1 MINQIYREIYVTR
14 EALKDPIFYVRG
26 TNAIPIVLR
35 IMDFNIPQG
44 AQVNYYVRKPS
55 GKSTFNAASQVS
67 NTVTID
73 VKTQDFAETGFCRLQ
88 LQVISGDEVL
98 VSFDHPVVV
107 KENYTDSQGD
117 ESKNESN
124 VYVMK
129 NQGVVNS
136 GKILGINGKGYVTPM
151 DYEGGG
157 GGGTNNYNNLSNR
170 PQINGVTLS
179 GNKTADEL
187 ELLPKNVGSQNNG
200 KYLRVNE
207 SGDIVPS
214 DSPGSGD
221 TLTALLLDRADG
233 ERIPASSDIDTYVDP
248 GNYYSASAADSATMQ
263 HTPYTEYGFQ
273 LFVFLQNVNVKQIA
287 LPTTLDEIKMRTRVG
302 SGEWTSW
309 KYPQGSGG
317 SYTLPIMTETQ
328 LGGGKAVAKTT
339 ESVPVAVDS
348 SGKLWVPEQN
358 GGSQQDPDYSGK
370 TIVMFGDSIVAGWG
384 WQEGTGIT
392 EPLKEKYPNGTWT
405 NQAVSGS
412 NMANKSGSGHPS
424 IVSKV
429 LAYTGAA
436 NGILLEGGTNDVNG
450 AVPIGEITSGY
461 DDAFDESTFTGAL
474 ESALH
479 TIMDRY
485 PLAYKFFLIPH
496 SFGKD
501 NSYTDTFHDRA
512 IEVCEKWNMPVLDM
526 RKRLQI
532 AMTAQNKAIYTRNPN
547 TDQGDGVHP
556 TEELYRTFYSP
567 LVDQFFRSLG
577 ILDDMG
583 GSDPEPPENVPVTG
597 VTLDQSAITLTAAG
611 QTQQLRATVQ
621 PSNATNKSVTW
632 QSNHPEYATVTQAGL
647 VQAVANGTAVITVK
661 TQDGNKTAQC
671 SVNVDIDES
680 ITHQE
685 LPSIVFD
692 NNCYFDIGIYPDVTA
707 NIELKVHVTD
717 PDVSG
722 TWVAGARD
730 TNNKYTLSITDNWYV
745 TRGSA
750 SSEAKKTAFWETDWT
765 IIQDGADFTLNETT
779 VSCDAISDLTINAN
793 YYIGNC
799 NNNGEPY
806 TGKGFNGT
814 FYYAKIKSNQELVM
828 DLIPVKKSDG
838 TLCLYDK
845 IGQKY
850 LYNLGSGNLSE

>member
-73 VKTQDFAETGFCRLQ
+73 VKTQDFAETGFCHLQ

-107 KENYTDSQGD
+107 KENYTDGQGD
-117 ESKNESN
+117 ESKDESN

-136 GKILGINGKGYVTPM
+136 GKILGIDENGYVTPM

-170 PQINGVTLS
+170 PQINGVTLA

-187 ELLPKNVGSQNNG
+187 KLLPKNVGSQNNG

-214 DSPGSGD
+214 DSPGS
-221 TLTALLLDRADG
+221 
-233 ERIPASSDIDTYVDP
+233 
-248 GNYYSASAADSATMQ
+248 
-263 HTPYTEYGFQ
+263 
-273 LFVFLQNVNVKQIA
+273 
-287 LPTTLDEIKMRTRVG
+287 
-302 SGEWTSW
+302 
-309 KYPQGSGG
+309 
-317 SYTLPIMTETQ
+317 
-328 LGGGKAVAKTT
+328 
-339 ESVPVAVDS
+339 
-348 SGKLWVPEQN
+348 

-412 NMANKSGSGHPS
+412 NMANKSGSEHPS

-436 NGILLEGGTNDVNG
+436 NGILLEGGTNDVNN

-461 DDAFDESTFTGAL
+461 DDAFDESTFSGAL

-512 IEVCEKWNMPVLDM
+512 IEVCKKWNMPVLDM

-556 TEELYRTFYSP
+556 TEALYRTFYSP

-621 PSNATNKSVTW
+621 PGNATNKSVTW

-692 NNCYFDIGIYPDVTA
+692 NNCYFDTGIYPDVTA

-730 TNNKYTLSITDNWYV
+730 TNNKYTLSITGNWYV
-745 TRGSA
+745 TRGSV

-765 IIQDGADFTLNETT
+765 IIQDGADFTFNETT

-814 FYYAKIKSNQELVM
+814 FYYAKLKSNQELVM

>member
-73 VKTQDFAETGFCRLQ
+73 VKTQDFAETGFCHLQ

-107 KENYTDSQGD
+107 KENYTDGQGD
-117 ESKNESN
+117 ESKDESN

-136 GKILGINGKGYVTPM
+136 GKILGIDENGYVTPM

-170 PQINGVTLS
+170 PQINGVTLA

-187 ELLPKNVGSQNNG
+187 KLLPKNVGSQNNG

-214 DSPGSGD
+214 DSPGS
-221 TLTALLLDRADG
+221 
-233 ERIPASSDIDTYVDP
+233 
-248 GNYYSASAADSATMQ
+248 
-263 HTPYTEYGFQ
+263 
-273 LFVFLQNVNVKQIA
+273 
-287 LPTTLDEIKMRTRVG
+287 
-302 SGEWTSW
+302 
-309 KYPQGSGG
+309 
-317 SYTLPIMTETQ
+317 
-328 LGGGKAVAKTT
+328 
-339 ESVPVAVDS
+339 
-348 SGKLWVPEQN
+348 

-412 NMANKSGSGHPS
+412 NMANKSGSEHPS

-436 NGILLEGGTNDVNG
+436 NGILLEGGTNDVNN

-461 DDAFDESTFTGAL
+461 DDAFDESTFSGAL

-512 IEVCEKWNMPVLDM
+512 IEVCKKWNMPVLDM

-556 TEELYRTFYSP
+556 TEALYRTFYSP

-621 PSNATNKSVTW
+621 PGNATNKSVTW

-692 NNCYFDIGIYPDVTA
+692 NNCYFDAGIYPDVTA

-730 TNNKYTLSITDNWYV
+730 TNNKYTLSITDNWHV
-745 TRGSA
+745 TRGSV

-765 IIQDGADFTLNETT
+765 IIQDGADFTFNETT

-814 FYYAKIKSNQELVM
+814 FYYAKLKSNQELVM

>member
-55 GKSTFNAASQVS
+55 GKFTFNMASQVS

-73 VKTQDFAETGFCRLQ
+73 VKTQDFAETGFCHLQ
-88 LQVISGDEVL
+88 LQIIIDDEIL

-107 KENYTDSQGD
+107 KENYTDGQGD

-136 GKILGINGKGYVTPM
+136 GKILGIDENGYVIPV
-151 DYEGGG
+151 DYEGG

-187 ELLPKNVGSQNNG
+187 ELLPKNVGAQNNG
-200 KYLRVNE
+200 KYLRVDA
-207 SGDIVPS
+207 SGNITPS
-214 DSPGSGD
+214 DS
-221 TLTALLLDRADG
+221 A
-233 ERIPASSDIDTYVDP
+233 DP
-248 GNYYSASAADSATMQ
+248 GN
-263 HTPYTEYGFQ
+263 PY
-273 LFVFLQNVNVKQIA
+273 V
-287 LPTTLDEIKMRTRVG
+287 
-302 SGEWTSW
+302 
-309 KYPQGSGG
+309 
-317 SYTLPIMTETQ
+317 LPIMSATQ
-328 LGGGKAVAKTT
+328 LGGGKAVAKTS
-339 ESVPVAVDS
+339 ESVPVAVDEN
-348 SGKLWVPEQN
+348 GKLWVPEQN

-392 EPLKEKYPNGTWT
+392 EPLKEKYQNGTWI

-412 NMANKSGSGHPS
+412 NMANTTGADHPS
-424 IVSKV
+424 IISKV

-436 NGILLEGGTNDVNG
+436 NGILLEGGTNDVNN

-461 DDAFDESTFTGAL
+461 DDTFDESTFTGAL

-512 IEVCEKWNMPVLDM
+512 IEVCGKWNMPVLDM

-532 AMTAQNKAIYTRNPN
+532 AMTAQNKSIYTRNPN
-547 TDQGDGVHP
+547 TNQGDGVHP

-567 LVDQFFRSLG
+567 LVDQFFRELG

-597 VTLDQSAITLTAAG
+597 VTLNKNTLSFTAAG
-611 QTQQLRATVQ
+611 QSEQLVATVQ
-621 PSNATNKSVTW
+621 PSNATNKSLTWESDHTEIAGVDQTGRVTAKA
-632 QSNHPEYATVTQAGL
+632 E
-647 VQAVANGTAVITVK
+647 GTATITVK
-661 TQDGNKTAQC
+661 TVDGNKTDQC

-685 LPSIVFD
+685 LPSIALD
-692 NNCYFDIGIYPDVTA
+692 NNCYFDTELSPDATTNV
-707 NIELKVHVTD
+707 ELKVHVTD
-717 PDVSG
+717 PNVSG

-730 TNNKYTLSITDNWYV
+730 TGSKYTLSITDSWYV

-750 SSEAKKTAFWETDWT
+750 SSAAKSTAFWETDWT
-765 IIQDGADFTLNETT
+765 IIQDGADFAFNGTK
-779 VSCDAISDLTINAN
+779 VSCDATSSLPLEST

-799 NNNGEPY
+799 NNSGEPY
-806 TGKGFNGT
+806 TGQGFNGT
-814 FYYAKIKSNQELVM
+814 FYYAKLKSGQELVA
-828 DLIPVKKSDG
+828 DIIPVKKSDG

-845 IGQKY
+845 VGQKY

>member
-136 GKILGINGKGYVTPM
+136 GKILGIDRNGYVTPM

-187 ELLPKNVGSQNNG
+187 KLLPKNVGSQNNG

-214 DSPGSGD
+214 D
-221 TLTALLLDRADG
+221 L
-233 ERIPASSDIDTYVDP
+233 
-248 GNYYSASAADSATMQ
+248 
-263 HTPYTEYGFQ
+263 
-273 LFVFLQNVNVKQIA
+273 
-287 LPTTLDEIKMRTRVG
+287 
-302 SGEWTSW
+302 
-309 KYPQGSGG
+309 
-317 SYTLPIMTETQ
+317 
-328 LGGGKAVAKTT
+328 
-339 ESVPVAVDS
+339 
-348 SGKLWVPEQN
+348 N

-412 NMANKSGSGHPS
+412 NMANKSGSEHPS

-429 LAYTGAA
+429 LAYTGTA
-436 NGILLEGGTNDVNG
+436 NGILLEGGQ
-450 AVPIGEITSGY
+450 
-461 DDAFDESTFTGAL
+461 
-474 ESALH
+474 
-479 TIMDRY
+479 M
-485 PLAYKFFLIPH
+485 
-496 SFGKD
+496 
-501 NSYTDTFHDRA
+501 
-512 IEVCEKWNMPVLDM
+512 M
-526 RKRLQI
+526 
-532 AMTAQNKAIYTRNPN
+532 
-547 TDQGDGVHP
+547 
-556 TEELYRTFYSP
+556 
-567 LVDQFFRSLG
+567 
-577 ILDDMG
+577 
-583 GSDPEPPENVPVTG
+583 
-597 VTLDQSAITLTAAG
+597 
-611 QTQQLRATVQ
+611 
-621 PSNATNKSVTW
+621 
-632 QSNHPEYATVTQAGL
+632 
-647 VQAVANGTAVITVK
+647 
-661 TQDGNKTAQC
+661 
-671 SVNVDIDES
+671 
-680 ITHQE
+680 
-685 LPSIVFD
+685 
-692 NNCYFDIGIYPDVTA
+692 
-707 NIELKVHVTD
+707 
-717 PDVSG
+717 
-722 TWVAGARD
+722 
-730 TNNKYTLSITDNWYV
+730 
-745 TRGSA
+745 
-750 SSEAKKTAFWETDWT
+750 
-765 IIQDGADFTLNETT
+765 
-779 VSCDAISDLTINAN
+779 
-793 YYIGNC
+793 
-799 NNNGEPY
+799 
-806 TGKGFNGT
+806 
-814 FYYAKIKSNQELVM
+814 
-828 DLIPVKKSDG
+828 
-838 TLCLYDK
+838 
-845 IGQKY
+845 
-850 LYNLGSGNLSE
+850 

>member
-73 VKTQDFAETGFCRLQ
+73 VKTQDFAETGFCHLQ

-124 VYVMK
+124 VYVIK

-136 GKILGINGKGYVTPM
+136 GKILGIDENGYVTPV
-151 DYEGGG
+151 DYKGGG

-187 ELLPKNVGSQNNG
+187 ALLPKNVGSQNNG

-214 DSPGSGD
+214 D
-221 TLTALLLDRADG
+221 L
-233 ERIPASSDIDTYVDP
+233 
-248 GNYYSASAADSATMQ
+248 
-263 HTPYTEYGFQ
+263 
-273 LFVFLQNVNVKQIA
+273 
-287 LPTTLDEIKMRTRVG
+287 
-302 SGEWTSW
+302 
-309 KYPQGSGG
+309 
-317 SYTLPIMTETQ
+317 
-328 LGGGKAVAKTT
+328 
-339 ESVPVAVDS
+339 
-348 SGKLWVPEQN
+348 N

-412 NMANKSGSGHPS
+412 NMANKSGSEHPS

-436 NGILLEGGTNDVNG
+436 NGILLEGGTNDVNN

-547 TDQGDGVHP
+547 TNQGDGVHP

-611 QTQQLRATVQ
+611 QTRQLRATVQ

-647 VQAVANGTAVITVK
+647 VQAVANGTAVIAVK

-692 NNCYFDIGIYPDVTA
+692 NNCYFDTGIYPDATE

-717 PDVSG
+717 PDISG

-750 SSEAKKTAFWETDWT
+750 SSEAKKTTFWETDWT
-765 IIQDGADFTLNETT
+765 IIQDGANFTFNGTKI
-779 VSCDAISDLTINAN
+779 SCDAISDLTINAN

-799 NNNGEPY
+799 SNNGEPY

-814 FYYAKIKSNQELVM
+814 FYYAKLKSNQELVM

>member
-1 MINQIYREIYVTR
+1 MNNQIDRDVFVLTDT
-14 EALKDPIFYVRG
+14 LKDPIFYVRG
-26 TNAIPIVLR
+26 TNSIPIVFR
-35 IMDFNIPQG
+35 FMDFTIPSDSQ
-44 AQVNYYVRKPS
+44 AYYYVKKPS
-55 GKSTFNAASQVS
+55 GKSSFNLASQLS
-67 NTVTID
+67 NTVTVD
-73 VKTQDFAETGFCRLQ
+73 VKDQDFSELGFCHLQ
-88 LQVISGDEVL
+88 IQIVSGEKTL
-98 VSFDHPVVV
+98 VSFDQPVVV
-107 KENYTDSQGD
+107 KENYTDGQSE
-117 ESKNESN
+117 ESKNESDAF
-124 VYVMK
+124 VLQ
-129 NQGVVNS
+129 NQGIENS
-136 GKILGINGKGYVTPM
+136 GKVLGIDENGFVIPV
-151 DYEGGG
+151 ENGGG
-157 GGGTNNYNNLSNR
+157 SGGTNNYNNLSNR
-170 PQINGVTLS
+170 PKINGIVLT
-179 GNKTADEL
+179 GNKTSSDLGLLPENFGSGNSGKFLQIGPDGGVIPAYSNTENGIPAGGTTGQVLKKKSNTDYEVEWADE
-187 ELLPKNVGSQNNG
+187 SQ
-200 KYLRVNE
+200 
-207 SGDIVPS
+207 S
-214 DSPGSGD
+214 GSG
-221 TLTALLLDRADG
+221 T
-233 ERIPASSDIDTYVDP
+233 
-248 GNYYSASAADSATMQ
+248 
-263 HTPYTEYGFQ
+263 
-273 LFVFLQNVNVKQIA
+273 QN
-287 LPTTLDEIKMRTRVG
+287 
-302 SGEWTSW
+302 S
-309 KYPQGSGG
+309 
-317 SYTLPIMTETQ
+317 
-328 LGGGKAVAKTT
+328 
-339 ESVPVAVDS
+339 
-348 SGKLWVPEQN
+348 
-358 GGSQQDPDYSGK
+358 DYSGK
-370 TIVMFGDSIVAGWG
+370 TVVMFGDSIVAGWG
-384 WQEGTGIT
+384 WREGTGIT

-412 NMANKSGSGHPS
+412 NMANKSGSDHPS
-424 IVSKV
+424 IISKV

-436 NGILLEGGTNDVNG
+436 NGILLEGGTNDVNN

-461 DDAFDESTFTGAL
+461 DDTFDESTFTGAL

-512 IEVCEKWNMPVLDM
+512 IEVCGKWNMPVLDM

-583 GSDPEPPENVPVTG
+583 GSDPEPPEHVPVTG

-632 QSNHPEYATVTQAGL
+632 ESDHPEYATVTQAGL

-661 TQDGNKTAQC
+661 TQDGNKSAQC

-692 NNCYFDIGIYPDVTA
+692 NNCYFDTGIYPDVTT

-717 PDVSG
+717 PDISG
-722 TWVAGARD
+722 AWVAGARD

-745 TRGSA
+745 TRGPV
-750 SSEAKKTAFWETDWT
+750 SSGAKNAAFWEIDWT
-765 IIQDGADFTLNETT
+765 IIQDGADFTFNGTKI
-779 VSCDAISDLTINAN
+779 SCDAISDLTINAN

-828 DLIPVKKSDG
+828 DIIPVKKSDG

>member
-73 VKTQDFAETGFCRLQ
+73 VKTQDFAETGFCHLQ

-107 KENYTDSQGD
+107 KENYTDGQGD
-117 ESKNESN
+117 ESKDESN

-136 GKILGINGKGYVTPM
+136 GKILGIDENGYVTPM

-170 PQINGVTLS
+170 PQINGVTLA

-187 ELLPKNVGSQNNG
+187 KLLPKNVGSQNNG

-214 DSPGSGD
+214 DSPGS
-221 TLTALLLDRADG
+221 
-233 ERIPASSDIDTYVDP
+233 
-248 GNYYSASAADSATMQ
+248 
-263 HTPYTEYGFQ
+263 
-273 LFVFLQNVNVKQIA
+273 
-287 LPTTLDEIKMRTRVG
+287 
-302 SGEWTSW
+302 
-309 KYPQGSGG
+309 
-317 SYTLPIMTETQ
+317 
-328 LGGGKAVAKTT
+328 
-339 ESVPVAVDS
+339 
-348 SGKLWVPEQN
+348 

-412 NMANKSGSGHPS
+412 NMANKSGSEHPS

-436 NGILLEGGTNDVNG
+436 NGILLEGGTNDVNN

-461 DDAFDESTFTGAL
+461 DDAFDESTFSGAL

-512 IEVCEKWNMPVLDM
+512 IEVCKKWNMPVLDM

-556 TEELYRTFYSP
+556 TEALYRTFYSP

-621 PSNATNKSVTW
+621 PGNATNKSVTW

-692 NNCYFDIGIYPDVTA
+692 NNCYFNTGIYPDVTA

-722 TWVAGARD
+722 TCVAGVRD
-730 TNNKYTLSITDNWYV
+730 TNNKYTLSITDNWHV
-745 TRGSA
+745 TRGSV

-765 IIQDGADFTLNETT
+765 IIQDGADFTFNETT

-814 FYYAKIKSNQELVM
+814 FYYAKLKSNQELVM

>member
-136 GKILGINGKGYVTPM
+136 GKILGIDRNGYVTPM

-187 ELLPKNVGSQNNG
+187 KLLPKNVGSQNNG

-214 DSPGSGD
+214 D
-221 TLTALLLDRADG
+221 L
-233 ERIPASSDIDTYVDP
+233 
-248 GNYYSASAADSATMQ
+248 
-263 HTPYTEYGFQ
+263 
-273 LFVFLQNVNVKQIA
+273 
-287 LPTTLDEIKMRTRVG
+287 
-302 SGEWTSW
+302 
-309 KYPQGSGG
+309 
-317 SYTLPIMTETQ
+317 
-328 LGGGKAVAKTT
+328 
-339 ESVPVAVDS
+339 
-348 SGKLWVPEQN
+348 N

-412 NMANKSGSGHPS
+412 NMANKSGSEHPS

-429 LAYTGAA
+429 LAYTGTA
-436 NGILLEGGTNDVNG
+436 NGILLEGGTNDVNN

-501 NSYTDTFHDRA
+501 NSYTDTFHGRA

-692 NNCYFDIGIYPDVTA
+692 NNCYFDTGIYPDVSA

-745 TRGSA
+745 TRGSV

-765 IIQDGADFTLNETT
+765 IIQDGADFTFNETT

-814 FYYAKIKSNQELVM
+814 FYYAKLKSNQELVM

>member
-73 VKTQDFAETGFCRLQ
+73 VKTQDFAETGFCHLQ

-107 KENYTDSQGD
+107 KENYTDGQGD
-117 ESKNESN
+117 ESKDESN

-136 GKILGINGKGYVTPM
+136 GKILGIDENGYVTPM

-170 PQINGVTLS
+170 PQINGVTLA

-187 ELLPKNVGSQNNG
+187 KLLPKNVGSQNNG

-214 DSPGSGD
+214 DFPGS
-221 TLTALLLDRADG
+221 
-233 ERIPASSDIDTYVDP
+233 
-248 GNYYSASAADSATMQ
+248 
-263 HTPYTEYGFQ
+263 
-273 LFVFLQNVNVKQIA
+273 
-287 LPTTLDEIKMRTRVG
+287 
-302 SGEWTSW
+302 
-309 KYPQGSGG
+309 
-317 SYTLPIMTETQ
+317 
-328 LGGGKAVAKTT
+328 
-339 ESVPVAVDS
+339 
-348 SGKLWVPEQN
+348 

-412 NMANKSGSGHPS
+412 NMANKSASDHPS

-436 NGILLEGGTNDVNG
+436 NGILLEGGTNDVNN

-461 DDAFDESTFTGAL
+461 DDAFDESTFTGSL

-532 AMTAQNKAIYTRNPN
+532 AMTAQNKSIYTRNPN

-597 VTLDQSAITLTAAG
+597 VALDQSAITLTAAG

-692 NNCYFDIGIYPDVTA
+692 NNCYFDTGIYPDATA

-717 PDVSG
+717 PDISG

-745 TRGSA
+745 TRGSV

-765 IIQDGADFTLNETT
+765 IIQDGADFTFNETT

-814 FYYAKIKSNQELVM
+814 FYYAKLKSNQELVM

>member
-26 TNAIPIVLR
+26 TNAIPIALR

-44 AQVNYYVRKPS
+44 ARVNYYVRKPS

-73 VKTQDFAETGFCRLQ
+73 VKTQDFAETGFCHLQ

-107 KENYTDSQGD
+107 KENYTDGQGD
-117 ESKNESN
+117 ESKDESN

-136 GKILGINGKGYVTPM
+136 GKILGIDENGYVTPR

-187 ELLPKNVGSQNNG
+187 KLLPKNVGSQNNG

-214 DSPGSGD
+214 DS
-221 TLTALLLDRADG
+221 
-233 ERIPASSDIDTYVDP
+233 
-248 GNYYSASAADSATMQ
+248 
-263 HTPYTEYGFQ
+263 
-273 LFVFLQNVNVKQIA
+273 
-287 LPTTLDEIKMRTRVG
+287 
-302 SGEWTSW
+302 
-309 KYPQGSGG
+309 
-317 SYTLPIMTETQ
+317 
-328 LGGGKAVAKTT
+328 
-339 ESVPVAVDS
+339 
-348 SGKLWVPEQN
+348 N

-412 NMANKSGSGHPS
+412 NMANKSGSDHPS

-436 NGILLEGGTNDVNG
+436 NGILLEGGTNDVNN

-597 VTLDQSAITLTAAG
+597 VTLDQSAITLTTAG

-692 NNCYFDIGIYPDVTA
+692 NNCYFNTGIYPDATA
-707 NIELKVHVTD
+707 NIELKVHVND

-745 TRGSA
+745 TRGSV

-765 IIQDGADFTLNETT
+765 IIQDGADFTFNETT

-799 NNNGEPY
+799 NNNGEAY
-806 TGKGFNGT
+806 SGKGFNGT
-814 FYYAKIKSNQELVM
+814 FYYAKLKSDQELVM
-828 DLIPVKKSDG
+828 DIIPVKKSDG

>member
-73 VKTQDFAETGFCRLQ
+73 VKTQDFAETGFCHLQ

-136 GKILGINGKGYVTPM
+136 GKILGIDENGYVTPM

-170 PQINGVTLS
+170 PQINGVTLA

-187 ELLPKNVGSQNNG
+187 KLLPKNVGSQNNG

-214 DSPGSGD
+214 DSPGS
-221 TLTALLLDRADG
+221 
-233 ERIPASSDIDTYVDP
+233 
-248 GNYYSASAADSATMQ
+248 
-263 HTPYTEYGFQ
+263 
-273 LFVFLQNVNVKQIA
+273 
-287 LPTTLDEIKMRTRVG
+287 
-302 SGEWTSW
+302 
-309 KYPQGSGG
+309 
-317 SYTLPIMTETQ
+317 
-328 LGGGKAVAKTT
+328 
-339 ESVPVAVDS
+339 
-348 SGKLWVPEQN
+348 

-412 NMANKSGSGHPS
+412 NMANKSGSEHPS

-436 NGILLEGGTNDVNG
+436 NGILLEGGTNDVNN

-461 DDAFDESTFTGAL
+461 DDAFDESTFSGAL

-547 TDQGDGVHP
+547 TNQGDGVHP

-567 LVDQFFRSLG
+567 LVDRFFRSLG

-621 PSNATNKSVTW
+621 PGNATNKSVTW

-692 NNCYFDIGIYPDVTA
+692 NNCYFDAGIYPDVTA

-745 TRGSA
+745 TRGSV

-765 IIQDGADFTLNETT
+765 IIQDGADFTFNETT

-814 FYYAKIKSNQELVM
+814 FYYAKLKSNQELVM

-845 IGQKY
+845 IRQKY

>member
-55 GKSTFNAASQVS
+55 GKSTFNAVSQVS

-73 VKTQDFAETGFCRLQ
+73 VKTQDFAETGFCHLQ

-107 KENYTDSQGD
+107 KENYTDGQGN

-136 GKILGINGKGYVTPM
+136 GKILGIDENGYVTPM

-187 ELLPKNVGSQNNG
+187 KLLPKNVGSQNNG

-214 DSPGSGD
+214 DS
-221 TLTALLLDRADG
+221 
-233 ERIPASSDIDTYVDP
+233 
-248 GNYYSASAADSATMQ
+248 
-263 HTPYTEYGFQ
+263 
-273 LFVFLQNVNVKQIA
+273 
-287 LPTTLDEIKMRTRVG
+287 
-302 SGEWTSW
+302 
-309 KYPQGSGG
+309 
-317 SYTLPIMTETQ
+317 
-328 LGGGKAVAKTT
+328 
-339 ESVPVAVDS
+339 
-348 SGKLWVPEQN
+348 N

-412 NMANKSGSGHPS
+412 NMANKSGSEHPS

-436 NGILLEGGTNDVNG
+436 NGILLEGGANDVNN

-661 TQDGNKTAQC
+661 TQDGNKAAQC

-692 NNCYFDIGIYPDVTA
+692 NNCYFDAGIYPDVTA

-745 TRGSA
+745 TRGSV

-765 IIQDGADFTLNETT
+765 IIQDGADFAFNETT

-814 FYYAKIKSNQELVM
+814 FYYAKLKSNQELVI